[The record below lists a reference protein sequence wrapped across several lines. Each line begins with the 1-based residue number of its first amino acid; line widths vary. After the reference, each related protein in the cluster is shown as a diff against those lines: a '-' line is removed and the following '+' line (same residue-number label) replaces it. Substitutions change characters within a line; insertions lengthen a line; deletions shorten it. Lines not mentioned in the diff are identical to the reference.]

1 MTRGLTEKQES
12 ILRYIVQKVRE
23 NGYPPTIREIGDA
36 FDISSLRGVTVHL
49 DALQRKNYIEREHKS
64 RSIKV
69 IHPDFLE
76 QLSDSA
82 DKVAHVPLVGEIAAG
97 IPIFAD
103 QNIESHIPLPAEMVR
118 NIDNPFILRVKGDS
132 MIDAHIMPND
142 FVVIRTQSVVSENDI
157 AAVLV
162 NDEATIKRVKVGEG
176 VVRLI
181 PANERYS
188 VMEYPA
194 EEVSI
199 IGKVVGLLRSLDRQI

>member
-76 QLSDSA
+76 LTDNPDS
-82 DKVAHVPLVGEIAAG
+82 VAHVPLVGEIAAG
-97 IPIFAD
+97 LPIFAD
-103 QNIESHIPLPAEMVR
+103 QNIEAHIPLPIEMVR
-118 NIDNPFILRVKGDS
+118 NIENPFILRVKGDS

-181 PANERYS
+181 PANDRYT

-199 IGKVVGLLRSLDRQI
+199 IGKVVGLLRSLDRPF